1 MRRGVRRLT
10 AAGAIAAV
18 GMLATALC
26 TGVASAAMPSPP
38 PPIPMIPCGDTAALK
53 ARIVALNQ
61 FTGTTPPIV
70 LSKNCVYALTASDT
84 TASQDGADGL
94 PQIKADIRID
104 GRGSS
109 IIRTSPSGFRLIQ
122 IRRGGDLTLNDLTL
136 TNGVADKGA
145 GGAILDQGT
154 LTLNHTTLYLNT
166 AGEGGGLYVARG
178 ARARVTGGTF
188 VANRSTGRGGA
199 IANSGSLAVKG
210 ATITANTSTTQGG
223 GIADNSGGTLTL
235 TDTAVTRNLA
245 GTGGGGIAV
254 FDKGTVTVSGGR
266 IRENTSRTG
275 AGGVYLAGG
284 SLSLAPGLDIRDNI
298 PTNCTQSPTTVPG
311 CVH

>member
-1 MRRGVRRLT
+1 MT
-10 AAGAIAAV
+10 AV
-18 GMLATALC
+18 GAMAGVGILATALC
-26 TGVASAAMPSPP
+26 TGVASAASPMPP
-38 PPIPMIPCGDTAALK
+38 PPIPMIPCGDSAALK

-70 LSKNCVYALTASDT
+70 LSKDCVYTLTGPESST
-84 TASQDGADGL
+84 PENGADGL

-109 IIRTSPSGFRLIQ
+109 IIRASPLRFRLIQ
-122 IRRGGDLTLNDLTL
+122 IRRGGELTLNDVTL
-136 TNGVADKGA
+136 TNGVAGTGA

-154 LTLNHTTLYLNT
+154 LTLSHTTLDGDS
-166 AGEGGGLYVARG
+166 AGEGGGLYVAHG
-178 ARARVTGGTF
+178 ASARVTGGTF
-188 VANRSTGRGGA
+188 VANHSTGRGGA

-210 ATITANTSTTQGG
+210 ATIIANTSISQGG
-223 GIADNSGGTLTL
+223 GIADNSGGTVEL

-254 FDKGTVTVSGGR
+254 FGKGTVTVNGGH
-266 IRENTSRTG
+266 IRGNTSQTG

-284 SLSLAPGLDIRDNI
+284 SLSLAPDSDIRDNT
-298 PTNCTQSPTTVPG
+298 PTNCTQSPTSIPG